1 MIPKIF
7 PRLILLIALAGF
19 SLTSFSLPLSTDGT
33 PIENVKPTAQQLM
46 VRLHEIK
53 ELAQTDLSPSEK
65 NDLRKEVKDIRKQL
79 KQTSKGIYLSVGA
92 IIIILLILI
101 LLLR

>member
-1 MIPKIF
+1 MNLKKLPG
-7 PRLILLIALAGF
+7 ILLFALLIGC
-19 SLTSFSLPLSTDGT
+19 SISSFAVPFTTEGT
-33 PIENVKPTAQQLM
+33 PNGDAKPTAAQLM

-53 ELAQTDLSPSEK
+53 DLAKTDLSPLEK
-65 NDLRKEVKDIRKQL
+65 NDLRNEVKTIRKQL
-79 KQTSKGIYLSVGA
+79 KDSHKGIYLSVGA

>member
-1 MIPKIF
+1 MMLKNF
-7 PRLILLIALAGF
+7 SRLILLIALTGF
-19 SLTSFSLPLSTDGT
+19 SLTSFSSPLTIDGT
-33 PIENVKPTAQQLM
+33 PTANEKPTAQQLM

-53 ELAQTDLSPSEK
+53 ELAKTDLSPSEK

>member
-1 MIPKIF
+1 MSIKKL
-7 PRLILLIALAGF
+7 RLLLMAFLLMGSSFISYAGPGP
-19 SLTSFSLPLSTDGT
+19 SDGT
-33 PIENVKPTAQQLM
+33 PDENSKATAQRLM

-53 ELAQTDLSPSEK
+53 ELAKTDLSPDQK
-65 NDLRKEVKDIRKQL
+65 TDLRNEVKSIRKQL
-79 KQTSKGIYLSVGA
+79 KSNSKGIYLSVGA

>member
-1 MIPKIF
+1 MTHK
-7 PRLILLIALAGF
+7 RLPVLLLIFLMLGSSF
-19 SLTSFSLPLSTDGT
+19 SSFSLPLSPTDVPT
-33 PIENVKPTAQQLM
+33 DNAKPTAAQLM

-53 ELAQTDLSPSEK
+53 ELAKTDLSTKEK
-65 NDLRKEVKDIRKQL
+65 SDLRTEVKTIRKQL
-79 KQTSKGIYLSVGA
+79 KSTQKGIYLSVGA